1 MMGFFSTFRDFVLG
15 VDPTTGAAAESSG
28 AHHPQQQARH
38 APGSTASKRTRTDDR
53 DARAQS
59 DAVSGKAVGG
69 ELPKGPGVL
78 EELQAGTSG
87 GIQGLDWYRRR
98 LREDADGDVAEAF
111 YRESPPQSAPVG
123 SAARGGP
130 GAASIGASATAPA
143 AGPQPLEEQRS
154 RLRRLR
160 HGGIAVKGGDVHYV
174 DVAGSSTATTKR

>member
-1 MMGFFSTFRDFVLG
+1 MGFFSTFRDFVLG

-87 GIQGLDWYRRR
+87 GIQ
-98 LREDADGDVAEAF
+98 
-111 YRESPPQSAPVG
+111 
-123 SAARGGP
+123 AR
-130 GAASIGASATAPA
+130 AKA
-143 AGPQPLEEQRS
+143 AGPRQLLSVPFIRCCSVFQFEAGQRQ
-154 RLRRLR
+154 
-160 HGGIAVKGGDVHYV
+160 
-174 DVAGSSTATTKR
+174 T